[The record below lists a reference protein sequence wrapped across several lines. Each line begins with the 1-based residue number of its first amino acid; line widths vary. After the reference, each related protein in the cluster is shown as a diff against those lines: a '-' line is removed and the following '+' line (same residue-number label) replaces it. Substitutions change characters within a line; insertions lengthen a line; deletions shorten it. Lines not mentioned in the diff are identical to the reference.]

1 MQTITVKKE
10 MSFIDLFNNSW
21 SGAIDTLKTIADND
35 KEEELMSLL
44 YQTFE
49 DNATE
54 TEVNDYLWFN
64 SDEIFRLLDINE
76 DEDSDSEE

>member
-1 MQTITVKKE
+1 MQTITIKKE
-10 MSFIDLFNNSW
+10 MSFTDLFNNSW

-54 TEVNDYLWFN
+54 TEINDYLWFEWE
-64 SDEIFRLLDINE
+64 EIFKELDIE
-76 DEDSDSEE
+76 EESD

>member
-10 MSFIDLFNNSW
+10 MTFQDLINNSW
-21 SGAIDTLKTIADND
+21 NGAIDTLETIEDND

-54 TEVNDYLWFN
+54 TEINDYLWFEWE
-64 SDEIFRLLDINE
+64 EIFRLLDINE

>member
-10 MSFIDLFNNSW
+10 MSFTDLFDNSW
-21 SGAIDTLKTIADND
+21 SGALDTLRTIVNND

-44 YQTFE
+44 YQVFE

-54 TEVNDYLWFN
+54 TEINDYLWFEWE
-64 SDEIFRLLDINE
+64 DIFKQLDIE
-76 DEDSDSEE
+76 EDSD

>member
-1 MQTITVKKE
+1 MQTITIKKE
-10 MSFIDLFNNSW
+10 MSFTDLFNNSW

-54 TEVNDYLWFN
+54 TEINDYLWFEWE
-64 SDEIFRLLDINE
+64 EIFRELDIE
-76 DEDSDSEE
+76 EESD

>member
-10 MSFIDLFNNSW
+10 MSFQDLINNSW
-21 SGAIDTLKTIADND
+21 NGAIDTLETIEEND
-35 KEEELMSLL
+35 KEEELMFLL

-64 SDEIFRLLDINE
+64 SDEIFQLLDINE

>member
-10 MSFIDLFNNSW
+10 MSFTDLFNNSW
-21 SGAIDTLKTIADND
+21 SGAIDTLRTISDND

-44 YQTFE
+44 YQIFE

-64 SDEIFRLLDINE
+64 SEEIFQLLDINE

>member
-1 MQTITVKKE
+1 MQTITIKKE
-10 MSFIDLFNNSW
+10 MNFTDLLDNSW
-21 SGAIDTLKTIADND
+21 SGAIDTLRTIMEND

-49 DNATE
+49 DKATE
-54 TEVNDYLWFN
+54 TELNDYLRFEWK
-64 SDEIFRLLDINE
+64 EIFQLLDINE